1 MVAFSGYAFECFC
14 DFVVVLQS
22 YFPLAVG
29 VGVGEMGGDVLPEGE
44 NLDAGVAIEIVQSA
58 QLIHSPF
65 GGLSPDAV
73 EANRPAV
80 ASGNNLDC
88 PHAPV
93 SGGDSPV
100 VTSPTQWV
108 ALFDGIFFHRRFFV
122 IVFVNRF
129 AIKEIPLFDSGDD
142 P

>member
-1 MVAFSGYAFECFC
+1 MVAFSGYAIECFC
-14 DFVVVLQS
+14 DSVVVFEG

-44 NLDAGVAIEIVQSA
+44 DLDAGVAIEIVQSA

-73 EANRPAV
+73 EADRPAV
-80 ASGNNLDC
+80 VSGNNLDC

-93 SGGDSPV
+93 SGGASPV
-100 VTSPTQWV
+100 VASPAQRVT
-108 ALFDGIFFHRRFFV
+108 LFDGVVFHRRSAG
-122 IVFVNRF
+122 F
-129 AIKEIPLFDSGDD
+129 ALVDIGHSPLLDGSND